1 MTITARHRVLAT
13 ILQQVSAPLKKA
25 DLAVAHYLISRLS
38 NNQIPAVAKRHKVE
52 TKKDASSAQEL
63 LVKQVEGY
71 EESELCRV
79 LMEISLLDS
88 AYQRMNLRADLRLD
102 AAKRYRIDV
111 EKVQKAVSVELATK
125 RDKKSTKSKKNAV
138 TLWVNSLD

>member
-1 MTITARHRVLAT
+1 VLAT